1 MGAGDGRWSLVN
13 ASPDVRHQLAAFPG
27 LHPRP
32 GTRDVPLDT
41 VVLTNADLDHVM
53 GLLVLREAL
62 PYRVVST
69 PWIRDAILSSN
80 AAFRLIEPA
89 WGTALLDETFALDRD
104 GALEARLF
112 PVPGKVPT
120 WLKGV
125 APNHAE
131 TTLGLRVTDRR
142 SGRRLVYAPGIQR
155 LDAGTLAELAEA
167 DLRFVDGTFWTAD
180 ELLAMRPGAPDAWA
194 MGHVPISGEEA
205 ASRRWRRYRA
215 ARSTSTSTTRTPSST
230 PGRPRPPRY
239 GRRASRSRATAWSS
253 CRERRGLR
261 GATPAHPRR
270 ALSPP
275 PPVQPAH
282 ARGRAHP
289 RRDPS
294 LGTQPLLLP
303 DEDPDQGRPHPDEGR
318 GSGLPAPLDPPH
330 PRPRRRHR
338 RRGGLEL
345 WLRLAEAV
353 GLAREEVAAL
363 RGVLPGVRRACDA
376 YVEFVGS
383 HDLLESVAASL
394 TELRAG
400 ALLGA
405 RAEAFGKHYPWIGT
419 AGLAYFRSRTVQAPR
434 DAEEG
439 LAFVLLHAVS
449 DEERSAARRRSSASA
464 RSSGSSWTPWSGRAA
479 ARGPWRTRG

>member
-1 MGAGDGRWSLVN
+1 MKVVVLGSAAGGGLPQWNCGGRNSVRARAGDPDVPSRNQPSIAVGAGDGRWSLVN

-194 MGHVPISGEEA
+194 MGHVPISGEGGSLEALAPLSGRTVYIHINNTNPILDAGSAEA
-205 ASRRWRRYRA
+205 AAVRA
-215 ARSTSTSTTRTPSST
+215 A
-230 PGRPRPPRY
+230 GIAI
-239 GRRASRSRATAWSS
+239 ASD
-253 CRERRGLR
+253 GM
-261 GATPAHPRR
+261 
-270 ALSPP
+270 
-275 PPVQPAH
+275 
-282 ARGRAHP
+282 
-289 RRDPS
+289 
-294 LGTQPLLLP
+294 
-303 DEDPDQGRPHPDEGR
+303 
-318 GSGLPAPLDPPH
+318 
-330 PRPRRRHR
+330 
-338 RRGGLEL
+338 EL
-345 WLRLAEAV
+345 V
-353 GLAREEVAAL
+353 
-363 RGVLPGVRRACDA
+363 P
-376 YVEFVGS
+376 
-383 HDLLESVAASL
+383 
-394 TELRAG
+394 
-400 ALLGA
+400 
-405 RAEAFGKHYPWIGT
+405 
-419 AGLAYFRSRTVQAPR
+419 
-434 DAEEG
+434 
-439 LAFVLLHAVS
+439 
-449 DEERSAARRRSSASA
+449 
-464 RSSGSSWTPWSGRAA
+464 
-479 ARGPWRTRG
+479 